1 MIGLIAAMELE
12 MEGLRA
18 LMTTPVTTQI
28 AGIDFVSGLLEGQ
41 EVVTAVSGIGK
52 VSAAMC
58 AQAMISAFQPSA
70 VICTGV
76 AGSLSEKLSIGSI
89 AVASGVVQ
97 HDLDTTVFGDPLG
110 YLSKPGLVEIPTDA
124 SLRAR
129 LTACAGT
136 LGIETAEGVIA
147 SGDQF
152 ISSAEKKAFLS
163 SHFGAIAC
171 EMEGAAIGQV
181 CYLNHVPFCVL
192 RAISDNA
199 DGSSDMDYPV
209 FARTAAARSVEL
221 LRTFLRS

>member
-18 LMTTPVTTQI
+18 LMTNPVTTQI
-28 AGIDFVSGLLEGQ
+28 AGIDFVSGVLEGQ
-41 EVVTAVSGIGK
+41 DVVTAVSGIGK

-58 AQAMISAFQPSA
+58 AQAMISAFHPSA
-70 VICTGV
+70 IICTGV
-76 AGSLSEKLSIGSI
+76 AGSLSEKLSIGSV

-110 YLSKPGLVEIPTDA
+110 YLSNPGLVEIPTDA

-129 LTACAGT
+129 LTACAGA
-136 LGIETAEGVIA
+136 LGIQTAEGVIA

-209 FARTAAARSVEL
+209 FARTAAARSVAL
-221 LRTFLRS
+221 LQVFLRG

>member
-18 LMTTPVTTQI
+18 LMDTPETTRI
-28 AGIDFVSGLLEGQ
+28 AGIDYVAGRIEGR

-58 AQAMISAFQPSA
+58 AQAMISAFHPEA
-70 VICTGV
+70 IICTGV
-76 AGSLSEKLSIGSI
+76 AGSLSEKLSIGSV

-129 LTACAGT
+129 LRSRR
-136 LGIETAEGVIA
+136 V
-147 SGDQF
+147 SGK
-152 ISSAEKKAFLS
+152 AEKSRRTDRHRRLGLS
-163 SHFGAIAC
+163 YRC
-171 EMEGAAIGQV
+171 RGQS
-181 CYLNHVPFCVL
+181 
-192 RAISDNA
+192 RAI
-199 DGSSDMDYPV
+199 PP
-209 FARTAAARSVEL
+209 
-221 LRTFLRS
+221 LRS